1 MVELRWGIGPCPI
14 SPGLSDAGWFR
25 SRGLAE
31 PHSASGSVER
41 MNSTTS
47 SSAHSV
53 IGPAQAVDRFAAA
66 RAWFWG
72 VQGYVMMAVACT
84 SFFPLLFRYQEHT
97 VIVLI
102 VLCLAMCGVEKV
114 NPWVK
119 SPLDLPLWLFIVWVL
134 CTVPFATDSAY
145 SFAEW
150 KKFVAQAGVFY
161 WALLVLSRSGN
172 DRLPRLVLQAL
183 VLGASLMA
191 CYALIEFVQRGGTW
205 RDRYVRAHAFGS
217 DYNWLS
223 TYMVVAIPVAG
234 SLLVMGRQAWTRV
247 SQALALGLT
256 GAAQL
261 FSYTRG
267 GWLGHAAQGV
277 TLALL
282 VGGRRMAFGVLGMLA
297 LIGAGLMAAAHS
309 GFQTDTV
316 DAKTVDTRLMVWTIG
331 LTEVA
336 AHPVTGIGFGNNSFV
351 KKFPE
356 YSVEKQDHLPERE
369 RIIPAMHNTFLMV
382 TLGSGIPA
390 LLSFTWIFIALLRR
404 LIPLP
409 WTIGRDRTTAVIAA
423 GIGLAVIGFA
433 VRNLFDYMFMGSL
446 AHLYWLLAAV
456 GIMVT
461 GSHRSDAVPGE
472 PRRAHEQ
479 AGTFARPFEP

>member
-1 MVELRWGIGPCPI
+1 
-14 SPGLSDAGWFR
+14 
-25 SRGLAE
+25 
-31 PHSASGSVER
+31 
-41 MNSTTS
+41 
-47 SSAHSV
+47 
-53 IGPAQAVDRFAAA
+53 
-66 RAWFWG
+66 
-72 VQGYVMMAVACT
+72 MMAVACA
-84 SFFPLLFRYQEHT
+84 SFFPLLFRHQEHT
-97 VIVLI
+97 VIILI
-102 VLCLAMCGVEKV
+102 VLCLGMCAVEKV

-119 SPLDLPLWLFIVWVL
+119 TPLDLPLWLFIVWVL
-134 CTVPFATDSAY
+134 CTVPFATDPAY

-161 WALLVLSRSGN
+161 WALLVLSRCRN
-172 DRLPRLVLQAL
+172 ERLPRLVLQAL
-183 VLGASLMA
+183 VLGASLLA

-223 TYMVVAIPVAG
+223 TYMVVVIPVAG
-234 SLLVMGRQAWTRV
+234 SLLVLGRPLWSRISHT
-247 SQALALGLT
+247 LALGLT

-277 TLALL
+277 MLALL

-297 LIGAGLMAAAHS
+297 LAGAGLMAASHS

-331 LTEVA
+331 LGEVA
-336 AHPVTGIGFGNNSFV
+336 THPVTGIGFGNNSFV

-356 YSVEKQDHLPERE
+356 YSVEKQDHLPERD

-390 LLSFTWIFIALLRR
+390 LLSFTWIFVALLRR
-404 LIPLP
+404 LIPIP
-409 WTIGRDRTTAVIAA
+409 WTIGRDRATAVIAA

-446 AHLYWLLAAV
+446 AHLFWLLAAV
-456 GIMVT
+456 GITLT
-461 GSHRSDAVPGE
+461 GSSRLDAFCGSMRRGASRVLFKN
-472 PRRAHEQ
+472 RRA
-479 AGTFARPFEP
+479 RSRRLWNRDRIEPLV

>member
-1 MVELRWGIGPCPI
+1 
-14 SPGLSDAGWFR
+14 
-25 SRGLAE
+25 
-31 PHSASGSVER
+31 
-41 MNSTTS
+41 
-47 SSAHSV
+47 
-53 IGPAQAVDRFAAA
+53 
-66 RAWFWG
+66 
-72 VQGYVMMAVACT
+72 MMAVACA
-84 SFFPLLFRYQEHT
+84 SFFPLLFRHQEHT
-97 VIVLI
+97 VIILI
-102 VLCLAMCGVEKV
+102 VLCLGMCAVEKV

-119 SPLDLPLWLFIVWVL
+119 TPLDLPLWLFILWVL
-134 CTVPFATDSAY
+134 CTVPFATDPAY

-161 WALLVLSRSGN
+161 WALLVLSRCRN
-172 DRLPRLVLQAL
+172 ERLPQLVLQAL
-183 VLGASLMA
+183 VLGASLLA

-223 TYMVVAIPVAG
+223 TYMVVVIPVAG
-234 SLLVMGRQAWTRV
+234 SLLVLGRPLWSRI
-247 SQALALGLT
+247 SQTLALGLT

-277 TLALL
+277 MLALL
-282 VGGRRMAFGVLGMLA
+282 VGGRRMAYGVLGMLA
-297 LIGAGLMAAAHS
+297 LAGAGLMAASHS

-331 LTEVA
+331 LGEVA
-336 AHPVTGIGFGNNSFV
+336 THPVTGIGFGNNSFV

-356 YSVEKQDHLPERE
+356 YSVEKQDHLPERD

-390 LLSFTWIFIALLRR
+390 LLSFTWIFVALLRR
-404 LIPLP
+404 LIPIP
-409 WTIGRDRTTAVIAA
+409 WTIGRDRATAVIAA

-446 AHLYWLLAAV
+446 AHLFWLLAAV
-456 GIMVT
+456 GITLT
-461 GSHRSDAVPGE
+461 GSSRLDAARGE
-472 PRRAHEQ
+472 PGLVQEQ
-479 AGTFARPFEP
+479 AGTFAPSVES

>member
-1 MVELRWGIGPCPI
+1 MAWLRPI
-14 SPGLSDAGWFR
+14 PQAAVS
-25 SRGLAE
+25 
-31 PHSASGSVER
+31 ER

-53 IGPAQAVDRFAAA
+53 IGPAQAVDRFAVA

-72 VQGYVMMAVACT
+72 VQGYVMMTVACT

-97 VIVLI
+97 MIVLI
-102 VLCLAMCGVEKV
+102 VLCLAMCAVEKV
-114 NPWVK
+114 NPWIK
-119 SPLDLPLWLFIVWVL
+119 TPLDLPLWLFMVWVL

-183 VLGASLMA
+183 VVGASLMA

-234 SLLVMGRQAWTRV
+234 SLLVMGRQAWMRV
-247 SQALALGLT
+247 SQVLALGLT

-356 YSVEKQDHLPERE
+356 YSVDKQDHLPERE

-409 WTIGRDRTTAVIAA
+409 WTIGRDRATAVIAA

-456 GIMVT
+456 GIIVT

-479 AGTFARPFEP
+479 AGMFARPFEP

>member
-1 MVELRWGIGPCPI
+1 MK
-14 SPGLSDAGWFR
+14 PGQ
-25 SRGLAE
+25 
-31 PHSASGSVER
+31 V
-41 MNSTTS
+41 
-47 SSAHSV
+47 
-53 IGPAQAVDRFAAA
+53 VDRFASA

-72 VQGYVMMAVACT
+72 VQGYVMIAIACA

-97 VIVLI
+97 VIILI
-102 VLCLAMCGVEKV
+102 VLCLGLCAVEKV
-114 NPWVK
+114 SPWVRT
-119 SPLDLPLWLFIVWVL
+119 PLDLPLWLFMVWVL
-134 CTVPFATDSAY
+134 CTVPFATDPAY

-161 WALLVLSRSGN
+161 WALLVLSRCRN
-172 DRLPRLVLQAL
+172 EQLPRLVLQAL
-183 VLGASLMA
+183 AVGASLLA
-191 CYALIEFVQRGGTW
+191 SYALIEFVLRGGTW

-234 SLLVMGRQAWTRV
+234 TLVVMGRRAWSRM
-247 SQALALGLT
+247 SQVPALLLM

-277 TLALL
+277 MLAL
-282 VGGRRMAFGVLGMLA
+282 VMGGRRIMFGVLGLFVM
-297 LIGAGLMAAAHS
+297 IGAGLMAASHY

-316 DAKTVDTRLMVWTIG
+316 DAKTVDTRLIVWTIG
-331 LTEVA
+331 LGEVA

-390 LLSFTWIFIALLRR
+390 LLSFTWIFVTLLRR
-404 LIPLP
+404 LVPIP
-409 WTIGRDRTTAVIAA
+409 WTGGRDGVTAVMAA
-423 GIGLAVIGFA
+423 GIGLAVVGFA

-446 AHLYWLLAAV
+446 AHLFWLLAAV
-456 GIMVT
+456 GITIT
-461 GSHRSDAVPGE
+461 GQTRPDRTGAGMDE
-472 PRRAHEQ
+472 PASVGVRGSA
-479 AGTFARPFEP
+479 

>member
-1 MVELRWGIGPCPI
+1 
-14 SPGLSDAGWFR
+14 
-25 SRGLAE
+25 
-31 PHSASGSVER
+31 

-53 IGPAQAVDRFAAA
+53 VPPVQAADRYGSA
-66 RAWFWG
+66 RALFWG
-72 VQGYVMMAVACT
+72 LQGYVMVALACS

-97 VIVLI
+97 VIILI
-102 VLCLAMCGVEKV
+102 VLCLVVCAVEKTS
-114 NPWVK
+114 PWVRT
-119 SPLDLPLWLFIVWVL
+119 PLDLPLWIFMVWVL
-134 CTVPFATDSAY
+134 CTVPFATDPAY

-161 WALLVLSRSGN
+161 WSLLVLRRCRN
-172 DRLPRLVLQAL
+172 ERLPQQVLQAL
-183 VLGASLMA
+183 VVGAALLA
-191 CYALIEFVQRGGTW
+191 CYALAEFIQRGGTW
-205 RDRYVRAHAFGS
+205 RDRYIRAHAYGS

-234 SLLVMGRQAWTRV
+234 TLFAMGRVAWIRAA
-247 SQALALGLT
+247 QGLALVLA

-277 TLALL
+277 TLALMI
-282 VGGRRMAFGVLGMLA
+282 GGRRLAFGVLGVLA
-297 LIGAGLMAAAHS
+297 MIGAALVVASQS
-309 GFQTDTV
+309 GIQTDTV

-331 LTEVA
+331 LREVA
-336 AHPVTGIGFGNNSFV
+336 AHPVVGIGFGNNSFI

-390 LLSFTWIFIALLRR
+390 LLSFVWIFVALLRR
-404 LIPLP
+404 LIPIP
-409 WTIGRDRTTAVIAA
+409 WSGRGGHAGTAIAA
-423 GIGLAVIGFA
+423 GIGLAVIGLA

-446 AHLYWLLAAV
+446 AHLFWLLAAV
-456 GIMVT
+456 GLTVT
-461 GSHRSDAVPGE
+461 G
-472 PRRAHEQ
+472 
-479 AGTFARPFEP
+479 AGTATSVRTYRPEQGQHVVTEGQPSA

>member
-1 MVELRWGIGPCPI
+1 
-14 SPGLSDAGWFR
+14 
-25 SRGLAE
+25 
-31 PHSASGSVER
+31 
-41 MNSTTS
+41 
-47 SSAHSV
+47 
-53 IGPAQAVDRFAAA
+53 
-66 RAWFWG
+66 
-72 VQGYVMMAVACT
+72 MMAVACA
-84 SFFPLLFRYQEHT
+84 SFFPLLFRHQEHT
-97 VIVLI
+97 VIILI
-102 VLCLAMCGVEKV
+102 VLCLGMCAVEKV

-119 SPLDLPLWLFIVWVL
+119 TPLDLPLWLFIVWVL
-134 CTVPFATDSAY
+134 CTVPFATDPAY

-161 WALLVLSRSGN
+161 WALLVLSRCRN
-172 DRLPRLVLQAL
+172 ERLPQLVLQAL
-183 VLGASLMA
+183 VLGASLLA

-223 TYMVVAIPVAG
+223 TYMVVVIPVAG
-234 SLLVMGRQAWTRV
+234 SLLVLGRPLWSRI
-247 SQALALGLT
+247 SQTLALGLT

-277 TLALL
+277 MLALL

-297 LIGAGLMAAAHS
+297 LAGAGLMAASHS

-331 LTEVA
+331 LGEVA
-336 AHPVTGIGFGNNSFV
+336 THPVTGIGFGNNSFV

-356 YSVEKQDHLPERE
+356 YSVEKQDHLPERD

-390 LLSFTWIFIALLRR
+390 LLSFTWIFVALLRR
-404 LIPLP
+404 LIPIP
-409 WTIGRDRTTAVIAA
+409 WTIGRDRATAVIAA

-446 AHLYWLLAAV
+446 AHLFWLLAAV
-456 GIMVT
+456 GITLT
-461 GSHRSDAVPGE
+461 GSSRLDAARGE
-472 PRRAHEQ
+472 PGLVQEQ
-479 AGTFARPFEP
+479 AGTFAPSVES

>member
-1 MVELRWGIGPCPI
+1 
-14 SPGLSDAGWFR
+14 
-25 SRGLAE
+25 
-31 PHSASGSVER
+31 
-41 MNSTTS
+41 MNITTS

-53 IGPAQAVDRFAAA
+53 VRPVGDVGRSASA

-72 VQGYVMMAVACT
+72 LQGYVMMAVACT

-97 VIVLI
+97 VIILI
-102 VLCLAMCGVEKV
+102 VLCLGMCAVEKV
-114 NPWVK
+114 NPWIK
-119 SPLDLPLWLFIVWVL
+119 TPLDVPLWLFMVWVL
-134 CTVPFATDSAY
+134 CTVPFATDPAY

-161 WALLVLSRSGN
+161 WTLLVLSRCR
-172 DRLPRLVLQAL
+172 DERLPRMVLQAL
-183 VLGASLMA
+183 VVGASLLA
-191 CYALIEFVQRGGTW
+191 CYALVEFVQRGGTW

-234 SLLVMGRQAWTRV
+234 SLLVIGRSVWNRV
-247 SQALALGLT
+247 AQVLALGLT

-277 TLALL
+277 MLALL
-282 VGGRRMAFGVLGMLA
+282 IGGRRMAFGVVGMLA

-331 LTEVA
+331 LREIA
-336 AHPVTGIGFGNNSFV
+336 SHPVTGIGFGNNSFV

-356 YSVEKQDHLPERE
+356 YSVEKQDQLPERE
-369 RIIPAMHNTFLMV
+369 RIIPSMHNTFLMV

-390 LLSFTWIFIALLRR
+390 LLSIIWIFVALLRR
-404 LIPLP
+404 LIPIP
-409 WTIGRDRTTAVIAA
+409 MTVARDRAAGLMAA

-433 VRNLFDYMFMGSL
+433 IRNLFDYMFMGSL
-446 AHLYWLLAAV
+446 AQIFWLLAAV
-456 GIMVT
+456 GIT
-461 GSHRSDAVPGE
+461 ISGPIRSDGTCGE
-472 PRRAHEQ
+472 MDEPASVGSRAS
-479 AGTFARPFEP
+479 A

>member
-1 MVELRWGIGPCPI
+1 MP
-14 SPGLSDAGWFR
+14 
-25 SRGLAE
+25 
-31 PHSASGSVER
+31 ER

-53 IGPAQAVDRFAAA
+53 IRPAQAVDRSASA

-72 VQGYVMMAVACT
+72 LQGYVMMAVACA
-84 SFFPLLFRYQEHT
+84 SFFPLLFRHQEHT
-97 VIVLI
+97 VIILI
-102 VLCLAMCGVEKV
+102 VLCLGMCAVEKV

-119 SPLDLPLWLFIVWVL
+119 TPLDLPLWLFIVWVL
-134 CTVPFATDSAY
+134 CTVPFATDPAY

-161 WALLVLSRSGN
+161 WALLVLSRCRN
-172 DRLPRLVLQAL
+172 ERLPRLVLQAL
-183 VLGASLMA
+183 VLGASLLA

-223 TYMVVAIPVAG
+223 TYMVVVIPVAG
-234 SLLVMGRQAWTRV
+234 SLLVLGRPLWSRI
-247 SQALALGLT
+247 SQTLALGLT

-277 TLALL
+277 MLALL

-297 LIGAGLMAAAHS
+297 LAGAGLMAASHS

-331 LTEVA
+331 LGEVA
-336 AHPVTGIGFGNNSFV
+336 THPVTGIGFGNNSFV

-356 YSVEKQDHLPERE
+356 YSVEKQDHLPERD

-390 LLSFTWIFIALLRR
+390 LLSFTWIFVALLRR
-404 LIPLP
+404 LIPIP
-409 WTIGRDRTTAVIAA
+409 WTIGRDRATAVIAA

-446 AHLYWLLAAV
+446 AHLFWLLAAV
-456 GIMVT
+456 GITLT
-461 GSHRSDAVPGE
+461 GSSRLDAARGE
-472 PRRAHEQ
+472 PGLVQEQ
-479 AGTFARPFEP
+479 AGTFAPSVES